1 MEIIRNYENQEQY
14 KQVFNLDGFQ
24 REKILSFEDKIL
36 KSTSVIDY
44 IVPNKCIPDNFYYFI
59 LKQNKYKAN
68 RLYIY
73 KDKDKYTIDF
83 ISEYKDNS
91 KGIVVRNIKKTIP
104 NISLESLII
113 CINQ

>member
-24 REKILSFEDKIL
+24 REKISSFEDKIL

-68 RLYIY
+68 KLYIY

-91 KGIVVRNIKKTIP
+91 KKIIVRNIKKTIFD
-104 NISLESLII
+104 ISLESLIV